1 MTQQIQNWQNR
12 LDTLTVQFQETFG
25 HLSAEQLNV
34 KPNANTWSIGQNI
47 DHLIVLNRSF
57 YSELE
62 AARNGTQKIGFLG
75 KMGFMQRFFGNF
87 ILKSS
92 EPTRRKKIKTF
103 PVWQPEQSNVSAD
116 ILKQFGEYQEELK
129 DVIVNSKDL
138 LEQKAV
144 IRSPANNMIVYPVE
158 MLFEIIVVHEE
169 RHLNQAK
176 EVLEIITN

>member
-1 MTQQIQNWQNR
+1 M
-12 LDTLTVQFQETFG
+12 
-25 HLSAEQLNV
+25 
-34 KPNANTWSIGQNI
+34 
-47 DHLIVLNRSF
+47 
-57 YSELE
+57 
-62 AARNGTQKIGFLG
+62 
-75 KMGFMQRFFGNF
+75 
-87 ILKSS
+87 KSS